1 MIRIPIN
8 KEIREYRETV
18 FWGLTL
24 RQAGFSVAAIA
35 AAVGAYFLLSPY
47 LGSELMSWCVILASA
62 PFWLL
67 GFFKYNGMP
76 AEKVIAAWIRSS
88 IQMPKRLLYKPTNV
102 WMEVCADSIEKATKE
117 EIPYYD

>member
-8 KEIREYRETV
+8 KEIREYREKI

-35 AAVGAYFLLSPY
+35 AAVGTYFLLNPY
-47 LGSELMSWCVILASA
+47 FNSEIVSWCVIFASV

-67 GFFKYNGMP
+67 GYFQYNGMP
-76 AEKVIAAWIRSS
+76 AEKVLAAWFRSS
-88 IQMPKRLLYKPTNV
+88 MLMPKRLLYKPTNI
-102 WMEVCADSIEKATKE
+102 WMEICADSIETATKE
-117 EIPYYD
+117 EIPFYD